1 MANYLSTF
9 SFNNLSITAVSID
22 DEIWFKGIDVARALG
37 YAIPRKAISD
47 NVDFKD
53 KKDINL
59 KQMFEN
65 LGDPA
70 EISSLNLNEKS
81 NCQVMTYINEPGLY
95 SLIFNS
101 KLPSAKEFKDWVT
114 HEVLPALRKTGTYTV
129 GKAPTH
135 KCRLETKEAWLMQS
149 LTPEQRKVFSQYVHN
164 SKRAM
169 QAAQQ
174 PVEKKPQLD
183 KKERVKLIGT
193 LSTVMMT
200 TILTDDEKLRLFSI
214 VSEGINE

>member
-1 MANYLSTF
+1 
-9 SFNNLSITAVSID
+9 
-22 DEIWFKGIDVARALG
+22 
-37 YAIPRKAISD
+37 
-47 NVDFKD
+47 
-53 KKDINL
+53 
-59 KQMFEN
+59 
-65 LGDPA
+65 
-70 EISSLNLNEKS
+70 
-81 NCQVMTYINEPGLY
+81 
-95 SLIFNS
+95 
-101 KLPSAKEFKDWVT
+101 
-114 HEVLPALRKTGTYTV
+114 
-129 GKAPTH
+129 
-135 KCRLETKEAWLMQS
+135 MQS

-174 PVEKKPQLD
+174 PMEKKPQLD

>member
-9 SFNNLSITAVSID
+9 SFNNLSLTAVSID

-114 HEVLPALRKTGTYTV
+114 HEVLPALRKTGTT
-129 GKAPTH
+129 
-135 KCRLETKEAWLMQS
+135 Q
-149 LTPEQRKVFSQYVHN
+149 
-164 SKRAM
+164 
-169 QAAQQ
+169 
-174 PVEKKPQLD
+174 
-183 KKERVKLIGT
+183 
-193 LSTVMMT
+193 
-200 TILTDDEKLRLFSI
+200 
-214 VSEGINE
+214 